1 MKTYRAA
8 GRRLAYTNA
17 GGAIVSGAVVAL
29 VAGASGYLGIAV
41 TDIAATTGQ
50 GELETEGVHEL
61 TALSTATWSV
71 GQTIYWDVG
80 NSRLTNASTG
90 NTRAGRAATA
100 KISGPVL
107 GQVKLNEP

>member
-1 MKTYRAA
+1 MNTFRAT
-8 GRRLAYTNA
+8 GRRLAYSNT
-17 GGAIVSGAVVAL
+17 GGAISSGGVVAL
-29 VAGASGYLGIAV
+29 VTGASGYIGIAV
-41 TDIAATTGQ
+41 TDIAATTGT

-61 TALSTATWSV
+61 AALSTATWSV

-80 NSRLTNASTG
+80 NNRLTNASTG

-100 KISGPVL
+100 KTNGQTT